1 MYKFKNML
9 RYKVEWRK
17 AEFSSGGYESSFYDS
32 GTTNPSG
39 WRGCKT
45 YERLTDSRPSG
56 NV

>member
-45 YERLTDSRPSG
+45 YERLTDYRPSG